1 MSLTEK
7 QELIDRINRL
17 RRERRAVILAH
28 NYQIEEVQDIAD
40 FCGDSLD
47 LSRRAA
53 ATDAEVIVFCGV
65 HFMAETAA
73 ILSPEKTVL
82 LPDLQAG
89 CPMADMIDAA
99 CVRDLRNKHPDALV
113 VTYVN
118 SSAEVKAESDWCCTS
133 SNAEKVVRN
142 LPPDRPIVF
151 IPDQH
156 LGEWV
161 QKQTGRQLI
170 LWPGYC
176 PTHRHLKPEHIH
188 RIRSQHPD
196 AVVMVHPECRLQV
209 CQLADAVLSTS
220 GMIRMAREHS
230 AQKFAVGTE
239 MGILHRLRRENPQK
253 VFLPLSERLI
263 CPNMKRINLEK
274 IARALELGQSQ
285 IVVDERIA
293 SGARRALE
301 RMLEVA

>member
-1 MSLTEK
+1 MSLSGK

-53 ATDAEVIVFCGV
+53 AADAEVIVFCGV

-73 ILSPEKTVL
+73 ILSPKKTVL

-99 CVRDLRNKHPDALV
+99 CVRDLRSKHPDALV

-133 SNAEKVVRN
+133 SNAEKLVRN
-142 LPPDRPIVF
+142 LPADRPIVF

-176 PTHRHLKPEHIH
+176 PTHRNLKPEHIH
-188 RIRSQHPD
+188 RMRRQHPD
-196 AVVMVHPECRLQV
+196 ALVMVHPECRMEV
-209 CQLADAVLSTS
+209 CQLADAVLSTG
-220 GMIRMAREHS
+220 GMIRLARENS

-239 MGILHRLRRENPQK
+239 IGILHRLRRENPEK
-253 VFLPLSERLI
+253 VFLPLSDRLV

-274 IARALELGQSQ
+274 IARALETGQNR

-293 SGARRALE
+293 SAARRALE